1 MKLEYDPQA
10 DAIYI
15 RLKDSE
21 IATTREV
28 EDNLIIDLDS
38 AGKMVGIELLFVSDY
53 LDPDDMSSFTISNLR
68 ATA

>member
-15 RLKDSE
+15 RLKDAE

-28 EDNLIIDLDS
+28 EDNLILDLD
-38 AGKMVGIELLFVSDY
+38 ATGRMIGIELLFVSDY
-53 LDPDDMSSFTISNLR
+53 LAPADIDSFTVTNLR
-68 ATA
+68 ASV